1 MINSKFF
8 IKKQQYLTI
17 SQIVMLTN
25 SKLLNDNI
33 SEKKVFS
40 VATIDNA
47 NDNDLTF
54 LASVK
59 YISNLAN
66 SKASCCFIEEKY
78 LEKIPNNIIPIINP
92 NPYFAYSLIAKE
104 LYQEKIPEFSSHNIH
119 PQAQIGKN
127 CQIAPTAYVGK
138 GAIIGD
144 NCYIAPSA
152 VILDSVTIGNNCFIH
167 SNTTIAFSEIGNNCI
182 IHSGVK
188 IGQDG
193 FGFANH
199 NGVNY
204 KLIQLGIV
212 KIGNDVE
219 IGSNTCIDRGTIDNT
234 VIFDNV
240 KIDNLCQIA
249 HNVVINKGSVLAGC
263 TAIAGST
270 KIGQFVQIGGGC
282 CINGHIT
289 IGDFVKIAAMSGV
302 MRDVASKEIIAGI
315 PAQEIR
321 KWHKTNSFIL
331 GLADKKN
338 KN

>member
-8 IKKQQYLTI
+8 IKKHQYLTI
-17 SQIVMLTN
+17 SQIVNKTN
-25 SKLLNDNI
+25 SKLLNNNI
-33 SEKKVFS
+33 SDKKIFS

-47 NDNDLTF
+47 IDGDLTF

-59 YISNLAN
+59 YLTNLAN
-66 SKASCCFIEEKY
+66 SLASCCFIEEKY
-78 LEKIPNNIIPIINP
+78 LQKIPSNIIPIINN
-92 NPYFAYSLIAKE
+92 NPYFAYSVVAKE
-104 LYQEKIPEFSSHNIH
+104 LYQEKIPEFSTSNIH
-119 PQAQIGKN
+119 PQAQIGDN

-138 GAIIGD
+138 DAKIGD
-144 NCYIAPSA
+144 NCYIAPNA
-152 VILDSVTIGNNCFIH
+152 VILDGVVIGDNCFIH
-167 SNTTIAFSEIGNNCI
+167 ANASIAFSEIGNNCI
-182 IHSGVK
+182 IHSGAK

-199 NGVNY
+199 NGVNH

-219 IGSNTCIDRGTIDNT
+219 IGANTCIDRGAIDNT
-234 VIFDNV
+234 VIADNV

-270 KIGQFVQIGGGC
+270 KIGQYVQIGGGC

-289 IGDFVKIAAMSGV
+289 INDFVKIAAMSGV
-302 MRDVASKEIIAGI
+302 MRDVAEKEIIAGI

-321 KWHKTNSFIL
+321 KWHKTTAYIL
-331 GLADKKN
+331 GIADKKN